1 MSGEVEIIM
10 DKELQEIKE
19 VYNKLNFIIK
29 STVEE
34 GPETVYNKL
43 FREVEGKLYRC
54 RSERNA
60 TVIDGDVDGYTIT
73 RTILFDS
80 IISDLMS
87 LAEDLTMAYWRKK
100 MNKDTYNTI
109 ELIRAIQS
117 A

>member
-34 GPETVYNKL
+34 GPEIVCNKL

-60 TVIDGDVDGYTIT
+60 IVIDGDVDGYTIT

-80 IISDLMS
+80 VISDLMS